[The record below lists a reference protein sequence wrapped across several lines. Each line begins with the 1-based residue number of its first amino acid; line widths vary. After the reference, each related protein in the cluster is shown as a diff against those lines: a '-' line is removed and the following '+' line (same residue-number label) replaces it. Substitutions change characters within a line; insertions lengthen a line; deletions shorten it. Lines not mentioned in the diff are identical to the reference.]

1 MRLDEPPRRAD
12 TDLSM
17 RLSGFS
23 LLGILVAL
31 AIIALLCVHLFTKT
45 SATSSQGP
53 VGFYQNAV
61 TQAQNSAAQQNAAAT
76 QAQTTLP

>member
-1 MRLDEPPRRAD
+1 MRLG
-12 TDLSM
+12 
-17 RLSGFS
+17 GFS

-31 AIIALLCVHLFTKT
+31 VIIALLCVHLFTTT
-45 SATSSQGP
+45 SPTSGQGP

-61 TQAQNSAAQQNAAAT
+61 TQAQQSVAQQDAAAT